1 MSIEIIKVDARR
13 VLPYYIPFLLF
24 TVGYVLFRK
33 TPLGAGDS
41 ILNLIPCIQGMF
53 TAWWIFQDPG
63 ETEAFVFSR
72 PLSRKRL
79 FLTRWGFGIF
89 LQILTVFA
97 VFVTITSG
105 LRSEIQELMDSPYYP
120 IVKWYEL
127 SVLGTMA
134 LFSILGFEVVMFL
147 KLRWRIVKNSP
158 SIWKE
163 ILGTGFFSA
172 VCLLPLGELMEN
184 HIQDYLIVTYALLL
198 ILSATLASLHCYRH
212 LEIQA

>member
-1 MSIEIIKVDARR
+1 
-13 VLPYYIPFLLF
+13 
-24 TVGYVLFRK
+24 
-33 TPLGAGDS
+33 
-41 ILNLIPCIQGMF
+41 
-53 TAWWIFQDPG
+53 
-63 ETEAFVFSR
+63 
-72 PLSRKRL
+72 
-79 FLTRWGFGIF
+79 
-89 LQILTVFA
+89 
-97 VFVTITSG
+97 
-105 LRSEIQELMDSPYYP
+105 MDSPYYP

-172 VCLLPLGELMEN
+172 VCLLPLVELMEN